1 MIVKPKKSLGQN
13 FLNNINVLSRIV
25 DEGKISNKDIILE
38 IGPGTGNLTEKILE
52 KNPKELIVIEKD
64 NYLSDLLKKKFGNN
78 INIINDDILNCY
90 KRLTF
95 KEPIK
100 IFGNLPY
107 NISTKI
113 LTTLINVEKPSI
125 VYKKII
131 FVFQK
136 EVADRIV
143 ALENSKKYG
152 RLSILSSWKFE
163 NVKLFDISP
172 ESFYP
177 KPKILSSLVIFL
189 PKLKFENIKSQ
200 KNLEHITR
208 IFFGQR
214 RKMIKKPIK
223 ILFKD
228 YLYVAEKLKLDL
240 NLRPENISKEK
251 YMEICKLYE
260 DLT

>member
-1 MIVKPKKSLGQN
+1 MAIKGN
-13 FLNNINVLSRIV
+13 FTM
-25 DEGKISNKDIILE
+25 G
-38 IGPGTGNLTEKILE
+38 
-52 KNPKELIVIEKD
+52 
-64 NYLSDLLKKKFGNN
+64 
-78 INIINDDILNCY
+78 
-90 KRLTF
+90 
-95 KEPIK
+95 
-100 IFGNLPY
+100 
-107 NISTKI
+107 
-113 LTTLINVEKPSI
+113 
-125 VYKKII
+125 
-131 FVFQK
+131 
-136 EVADRIV
+136 
-143 ALENSKKYG
+143 
-152 RLSILSSWKFE
+152 E